1 MCHARIRADFDDR
14 RHPSHTH
21 LLDDP
26 RHLPELAHHQ
36 AEVRVTSAQSAAPHR
51 RRLSAHS
58 PAFTLLLAALA
69 TLAAFATDMSLP
81 VLGDTAASFGVTV
94 GRATLSLSAFMIGFA
109 VAPLLSGP
117 LSDHLGRRPVLLVG
131 TALFAVCGAFAAY
144 SGSLGALLFWRV
156 MMGAGAGTGF
166 VIVVAMVRDL
176 FSGSE
181 ARVRQSYVNMAA
193 GVAPV
198 IAPTLG
204 VAIASLGGWRAIYAA
219 LAIGAGVLSI
229 AAYFALDESL
239 AASAKVTTSYRAHF
253 DRVVAGYARVLRE
266 PVSVGFIGVVALN
279 FGALFA
285 YVAGSSLV
293 LIGVLGVSK
302 RTYGILFACSSLG
315 LMIGALSNARL
326 SRSGVSHHR
335 LIVIGMTAI
344 VSTALTLLVLS
355 SVGALRV
362 VTLVPLVVLGFVGHG
377 MVRPNVVQGALE
389 PVPEVA
395 GVASALMSAA
405 QMVTGATA
413 SALVSTFFDGRSAQS
428 MTGVMALCACG
439 AAAVYVFVVRPAERA
454 NAAIPIIRSE
464 PNGTRPVP

>member
-1 MCHARIRADFDDR
+1 MSSR
-14 RHPSHTH
+14 ST
-21 LLDDP
+21 
-26 RHLPELAHHQ
+26 AHRQ
-36 AEVRVTSAQSAAPHR
+36 
-51 RRLSAHS
+51 RRLSIHS
-58 PAFTLLLAALA
+58 PLFTLLLAACA
-69 TLAAFATDMSLP
+69 TLSAFATDMSLP
-81 VLGDTAASFGVTV
+81 VLADTAASFGVSV
-94 GRATLSLSAFMIGFA
+94 GRATLSLSTFMIGFA

-117 LSDHLGRRPVLLVG
+117 LSDHVGRRPVLLVG
-131 TALFAVCGAFAAY
+131 TALFAACGVFAAY
-144 SGSLGALLFWRV
+144 SGSIGALLFWRV

-176 FSGSE
+176 FSGAE

-204 VAIASLGGWRAIYAA
+204 VFVAALGGWRAIYAA
-219 LAIGAGVLSI
+219 LAIGAGAISV

-239 AASAKVTTSYRAHF
+239 AASAKVTTSYREHY

-326 SRSGVSHHR
+326 SRRGVSHHR
-335 LIVIGMTAI
+335 LIVAGMTSI
-344 VSTALTLLVLS
+344 VCTALALLV
-355 SVGALRV
+355 
-362 VTLVPLVVLGFVGHG
+362 VTLIGVLQVTILVPLVVLGFIGHG

-413 SALVSTFFDGRSAQS
+413 SALVSTFFDGHSARSMS
-428 MTGVMALCACG
+428 GVMALCAC
-439 AAAVYVFVVRPAERA
+439 ASASIYVFAVRPAERRA
-454 NAAIPIIRSE
+454 LGRAHGSTA
-464 PNGTRPVP
+464 GA